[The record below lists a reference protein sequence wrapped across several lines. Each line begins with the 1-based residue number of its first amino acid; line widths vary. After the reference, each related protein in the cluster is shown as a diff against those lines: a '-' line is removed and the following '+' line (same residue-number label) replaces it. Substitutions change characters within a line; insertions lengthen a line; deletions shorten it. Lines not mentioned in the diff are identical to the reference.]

1 MGRTL
6 FFLLFCCCANVSA
19 NNIHFIQGWLRET
32 PKENSSAAI
41 YGRLVNN
48 SERSEL
54 LESIRSEQANLVML
68 HKTVR
73 QQGMVGM
80 KHLESLK
87 IAPGETIYLEPGG
100 SHFMAIGLSET
111 LVEGDCLELI
121 LSFRSGKELKV
132 VAKVGSII
140 QVEYPR
146 SVFSCLE

>member
-68 HKTVR
+68 HKTV
-73 QQGMVGM
+73 GM

-100 SHFMAIGLSET
+100 MHFMAIGLSET

-146 SVFSCLE
+146 RVFSCLE